1 MMIGAALF
9 FLCTKKKCFLKEKL
23 PSMVKLTLVKPWSGC
38 SVGREMWV
46 TKAMRERG
54 YETIAR
60 TETRVVSGETLEA
73 GETKRSRLIQR

>member
-1 MMIGAALF
+1 M
-9 FLCTKKKCFLKEKL
+9 
-23 PSMVKLTLVKPWSGC
+23 
-38 SVGREMWV
+38 

-60 TETRVVSGETLEA
+60 TETRVVSGETLG